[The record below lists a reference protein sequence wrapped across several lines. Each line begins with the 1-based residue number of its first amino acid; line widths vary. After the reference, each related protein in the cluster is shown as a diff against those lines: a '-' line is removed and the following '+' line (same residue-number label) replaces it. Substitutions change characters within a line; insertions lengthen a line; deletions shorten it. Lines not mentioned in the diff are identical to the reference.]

1 MSISHRIQTSIDAA
15 ACLYRLEREPKEAA
29 ADYVLRTLT
38 YNIQMLYMPPGALLR
53 EPDIAARL
61 GVSRTP
67 VHEAVKSLI
76 AAHLVYVA
84 PKRATFVSLI
94 DMDVHA
100 QGRFARGAIE
110 PLLIDQLQGRLT
122 PEQHERFRANID
134 RQLRVAADGANP
146 REMVQVDDE
155 FHQLLYQETGN
166 ELVWEATRAL
176 ASQFDRVRHIGFVLG
191 YERLMVDEH
200 DFILDILETGG
211 VPLSDVYDMVAVHLR
226 GYERFI
232 DRLKQDHPDYFLGS
246 GGYAET
252 R

>member
-1 MSISHRIQTSIDAA
+1 MSITHRIETSIDAA
-15 ACLYRLEREPKEAA
+15 ACLHRLDREPKETAT
-29 ADYVLRTLT
+29 DYVLRTLT
-38 YNIQMLYMPPGALLR
+38 YNIQMLYMPPGSLLR

-100 QGRFARGAIE
+100 QGRFARGAVE

-122 PEQHERFRANID
+122 PEQHARFRANIELQQ
-134 RQLRVAADGANP
+134 RLAAQRANP

-155 FHQLLYQETGN
+155 FHHLLYQETGK
-166 ELVWEATRAL
+166 ELVWQATRQLSA
-176 ASQFDRVRHIGFVLG
+176 QFDRVRYIGFVLG
-191 YERLMVDEH
+191 YEHLMVDEH
-200 DFILDILETGG
+200 NFMLDILETGD
-211 VPLSDVYDMVAVHLR
+211 VPLPDVYEMVAVHLR

-232 DRLKQDHPDYFLGS
+232 DRLKEDHPEYFLGS

-252 R
+252 V